1 MSIFDE
7 LGIFLDQNNKDFFYL
22 IVISFIIVKNKKN
35 MKNTLKLSIA
45 ALMIVALGCKKEE
58 AAPAATTT
66 TTTTTPAKTKTD
78 YLTESSWKL
87 KALTVSP
94 AINISGTAI
103 TDWFS
108 QLDACDKDDTEKYN
122 TNGSFSVDEG
132 TTKCDPNDP
141 QTTTGTWVFNP
152 DQTILTVTYKGTST
166 SYNISDL
173 NASTFK
179 GTYTVKENNGSGE
192 LNYTY
197 TFTYGK

>member
-1 MSIFDE
+1 ME
-7 LGIFLDQNNKDFFYL
+7 K
-22 IVISFIIVKNKKN
+22 
-35 MKNTLKLSIA
+35 TLKFAIA
-45 ALMIVALGCKKEE
+45 GLMLVALGCKKEE

-66 TTTTTPAKTKTD
+66 TTTTTTPTKTKTD

-103 TDWFS
+103 TDWYS

-122 TNGSFSVDEG
+122 TNGSFSLDEG
-132 TTKCDPNDP
+132 ASKCDPNDP

-152 DQTILTVTYKGTST
+152 DQTIMTVTYKNVTT
-166 SYNISDL
+166 SYNISEL
-173 NASTFK
+173 NATTMK